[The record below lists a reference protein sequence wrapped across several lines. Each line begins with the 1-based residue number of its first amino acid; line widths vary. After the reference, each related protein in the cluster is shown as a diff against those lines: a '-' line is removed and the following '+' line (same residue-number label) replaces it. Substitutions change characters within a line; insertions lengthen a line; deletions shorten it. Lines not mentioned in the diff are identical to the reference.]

1 MLNSIQ
7 WTLQWRT
14 LPVEWTLWGEKGEA
28 KELKIPHTSAIQIR
42 IKMKSSCWLITNT
55 NNTMPWN
62 LYSIQEKIWFLS
74 HKNGPIFLK
83 NYKRLQVQRL
93 HAMARCVKTNG
104 ISSMTITR
112 RSYIIM
118 KVQVTT
124 LPIGKWIFKKKKKKN
139 STYLDNSVRN
149 ATMLSKCSKGKE
161 MSIYQCMCGIYKD

>member
-1 MLNSIQ
+1 MLNYIQ

-14 LPVEWTLWGEKGEA
+14 LPLEWTLWREKGEA

-83 NYKRLQVQRL
+83 NYKRLQAQRL

-118 KVQVTT
+118 KVQAQPF
-124 LPIGKWIFKKKKKKN
+124 LLGNEFKRKRKRKFPL
-139 STYLDNSVRN
+139 T
-149 ATMLSKCSKGKE
+149 
-161 MSIYQCMCGIYKD
+161 